1 MRFVSR
7 IVLACFLSLFSA
19 ATIAQTPDSQTTDS
33 THAAPAKAQAVVSFQ
48 FERSGLPVPKFT
60 LTLKEDGTGRYEADQ
75 AEMPA
80 TANSMRGQAAQ
91 HIDRAILIS
100 STTTSKIFKDARSL
114 KDFNV
119 ECASN
124 AKNIADTGKKT
135 LTYTGADGSGSCTY
149 NYSENKTVQVLTD
162 RFEAIAF
169 TMDEGRRFE
178 FLHKYDRLGLDAE
191 MITFSQE
198 VDAGRALELG
208 TISPVLASLVDD
220 GAVIQRVRLKA
231 KKMLEQVAADNH

>member
-7 IVLACFLSLFSA
+7 VLLASFLSLFSA
-19 ATIAQTPDSQTTDS
+19 AAIAQTTDS
-33 THAAPAKAQAVVSFQ
+33 TSAPNKAQVSFH
-48 FERSGLPVPKFT
+48 FERVGLPVPKFT
-60 LTLKEDGTGRYEADQ
+60 LTLNEDGTGRYEADQ
-75 AEMPA
+75 AEIPA
-80 TANSMRGQAAQ
+80 TPNSMRGQAAQ
-91 HIDRAILIS
+91 HIDRPVVIS
-100 STTTSKIFKDARSL
+100 AATTAKIFKDARSVNY
-114 KDFNV
+114 FNV
-119 ECASN
+119 ECASK

-135 LTYTGADGSGSCTY
+135 LTYKGADGSGSCTY
-149 NYSENKTVQVLTD
+149 NYSENKTVQSLTD

-169 TMDEGRRFE
+169 TLDEGRRFE

-198 VDAGRALELG
+198 VDAGRALEVG

-231 KKMLEQVAADNH
+231 RKMLDQVAADNH

>member
-1 MRFVSR
+1 MRFVPQ
-7 IVLACFLSLFSA
+7 IIFAAILSAFSA
-19 ATIAQTPDSQTTDS
+19 VTLAQTTDS
-33 THAAPAKAQAVVSFQ
+33 PAAAPARKQAEVSFH

-91 HIDRAILIS
+91 HIDRTIFIS
-100 STTTSKIFKDARSL
+100 SATTAKIFKDARSL

-135 LTYTGADGSGSCTY
+135 LTYTGADASGSCTY
-149 NYSENKTVQVLTD
+149 NYSENKTVQALTD
-162 RFEAIAF
+162 IFEAIAF

-178 FLHKYDRLGLDAE
+178 FLHRYDRLGLDAE

-208 TISPVLASLVDD
+208 TIAPVLASLVDD